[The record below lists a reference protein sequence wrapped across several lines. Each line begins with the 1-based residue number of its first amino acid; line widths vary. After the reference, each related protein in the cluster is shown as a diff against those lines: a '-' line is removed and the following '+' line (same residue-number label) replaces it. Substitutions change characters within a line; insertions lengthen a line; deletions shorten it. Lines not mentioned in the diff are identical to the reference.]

1 MKLLRERLQSFVY
14 AFQGAATLLRTQP
27 NARIHLIAT
36 LAVGSAAAFCRVT
49 AGEWMA
55 LTLVTALVWITEA
68 LNSALEF
75 LADEVTLERR
85 ERIQHAK
92 DMAAFAVLAA
102 AGAAVVVGGI
112 VFLPRI
118 LAVL

>member
-1 MKLLRERLQSFVY
+1 MSWWRRRLRSFGF

-27 NARIHLIAT
+27 NVRIHLAAT
-36 LAVGSAAAFCRVT
+36 LIVALAAALCRVS

-55 LTLVTALVWITEA
+55 LALVTALVWITEA

-85 ERIQHAK
+85 ERIRHAK

-102 AGAAVVVGGI
+102 SGAAAVVGGV
-112 VFLPRI
+112 VFVPRL